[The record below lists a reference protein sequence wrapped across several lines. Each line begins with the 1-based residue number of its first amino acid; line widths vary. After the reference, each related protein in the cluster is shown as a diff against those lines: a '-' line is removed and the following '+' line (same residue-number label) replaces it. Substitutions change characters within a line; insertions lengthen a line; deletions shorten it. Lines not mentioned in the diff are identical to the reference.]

1 VEIEHSWPG
10 ECRARPAWLPRFFFG
25 LESAKFFTTDTQ
37 TVPGGDTAKAPLARR
52 FVRGLSPHCALILGV
67 QTEEKMMRILDANE
81 LKAVSGGTAPK
92 RNPAKAPGE
101 SYQGPADKNF
111 GPK

>member
-1 VEIEHSWPG
+1 
-10 ECRARPAWLPRFFFG
+10 
-25 LESAKFFTTDTQ
+25 
-37 TVPGGDTAKAPLARR
+37 
-52 FVRGLSPHCALILGV
+52 
-67 QTEEKMMRILDANE
+67 MRDLTRNE
-81 LKAVSGGTAPK
+81 LKAVSGAAAPK

>member
-1 VEIEHSWPG
+1 
-10 ECRARPAWLPRFFFG
+10 
-25 LESAKFFTTDTQ
+25 
-37 TVPGGDTAKAPLARR
+37 
-52 FVRGLSPHCALILGV
+52 
-67 QTEEKMMRILDANE
+67 MRELNNEE
-81 LKAVSGGTAPK
+81 LKVVSGAGAPK

>member
-1 VEIEHSWPG
+1 
-10 ECRARPAWLPRFFFG
+10 
-25 LESAKFFTTDTQ
+25 
-37 TVPGGDTAKAPLARR
+37 
-52 FVRGLSPHCALILGV
+52 
-67 QTEEKMMRILDANE
+67 MRNLKIDE
-81 LKAVSGGTAPK
+81 LKAVSGGSAPK

>member
-1 VEIEHSWPG
+1 MRE
-10 ECRARPAWLPRFFFG
+10 LQ
-25 LESAKFFTTDTQ
+25 Q
-37 TVPGGDTAKAPLARR
+37 T
-52 FVRGLSPHCALILGV
+52 
-67 QTEEKMMRILDANE
+67 E
-81 LKAVSGGTAPK
+81 LKAVSGGSAPK

>member
-1 VEIEHSWPG
+1 M
-10 ECRARPAWLPRFFFG
+10 RKL
-25 LESAKFFTTDTQ
+25 TT
-37 TVPGGDTAKAPLARR
+37 
-52 FVRGLSPHCALILGV
+52 SELI
-67 QTEEKMMRILDANE
+67 
-81 LKAVSGGTAPK
+81 AVSGGAAPK